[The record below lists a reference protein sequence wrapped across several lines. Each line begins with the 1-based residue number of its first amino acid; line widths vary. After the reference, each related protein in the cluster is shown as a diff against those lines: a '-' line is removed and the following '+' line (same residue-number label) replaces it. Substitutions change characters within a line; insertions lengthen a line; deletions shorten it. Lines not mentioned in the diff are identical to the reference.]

1 MNNAVNFKAN
11 YLKVDIESYT
21 LQIVKDVCIQ
31 LRLFILRKPS
41 KDSD

>member
-1 MNNAVNFKAN
+1 MNNAVNFKVN

-21 LQIVKDVCIQ
+21 LQIVKNVCVK

-41 KDSD
+41 RDSD